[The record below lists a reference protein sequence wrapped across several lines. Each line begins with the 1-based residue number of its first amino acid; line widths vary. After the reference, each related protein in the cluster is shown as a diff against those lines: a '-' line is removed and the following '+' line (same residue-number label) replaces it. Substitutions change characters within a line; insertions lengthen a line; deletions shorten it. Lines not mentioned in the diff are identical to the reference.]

1 MTKKAS
7 KPQKIESFFFVS
19 IKKTPSN
26 ALYQMDEEDKKIP
39 IQFIF
44 KKLNPTEFGWY
55 IVKKKFMP

>member
-39 IQFIF
+39 IQFIL
-44 KKLNPTEFGWY
+44 KN
-55 IVKKKFMP
+55 